1 MSLTAEQ
8 FAASNKASI
17 ETLLE
22 LSQKAFAGVEKI
34 VELNLQAAKASL
46 EESAEHTKALLSAK
60 DAQEVLALQASLLQP
75 TSEKL
80 VSYSRQLY
88 DIASSTQ
95 AEVAKVAEAQFAG
108 AQEKFTTLV
117 DGALKNAPAGSENA
131 AALVRSA
138 LSASSNAYES
148 MQKAAKQAAGVA
160 EANFQAIT
168 QTAANA
174 ATTAAQAA
182 PKPRRAAA
190 V

>member
-8 FAASNKASI
+8 IAAANKANV

-22 LSQKAFAGVEKI
+22 LSQKAFAGVEKL

-60 DAQEVLALQASLLQP
+60 DAQEVLALQASLIQP
-75 TSEKL
+75 SSEKA
-80 VSYSRQLY
+80 VSYSRQVY
-88 DIASSTQ
+88 EIAQSMQ
-95 AEVAKVAEAQFAG
+95 AEVAKLAETQLAG
-108 AQEKFTTLV
+108 VQEKFSSLV

-138 LSASSNAYES
+138 MSAANNAYES
-148 MQKAAKQAAGVA
+148 VQKAAKQAAGVA
-160 EANFQAIT
+160 EANFQAMT

-174 ATTAAQAA
+174 AKAAAQTA
-182 PKPRRAAA
+182 PKPRRAA
-190 V
+190 

>member
-8 FAASNKASI
+8 IAASSKANV
-17 ETLLE
+17 EALLE

-46 EESAEHTKALLSAK
+46 EESGEHAKALLGAK
-60 DAQEVLALQASLLQP
+60 DAQELIALQAGLLQP
-75 TSEKL
+75 ASEKL

-88 DIASSTQ
+88 EIASATQ
-95 AEVAKVAEAQFAG
+95 AEVAKVAEAQLTG
-108 AQEKFTTLV
+108 VQEKMASLV

-138 LSASSNAYES
+138 MSAASNAYDS
-148 MQKAAKQAAGVA
+148 VQKAAKQAAGVA
-160 EANFQAIT
+160 EANFQAMT

-174 ATTAAQAA
+174 AKAAAQSA
-182 PKPRRAAA
+182 PKPRRAA
-190 V
+190 